1 MTKDKA
7 IKILAGVSIGLV
19 VIGGAFT
26 YKNKSYKQST
36 VNTTTMEING
46 DQYKNPVNSNY
57 VNKDDT
63 LNYIYKQVTSL
74 NDRNMHN
81 EVSYDEEKD
90 KLYIEVHLNLDV
102 EEIKNDKQY
111 VEYYR
116 AMGDEIY
123 NALANYG
130 TGLTI
135 NVFDK
140 NGKIAIYYVKLN
152 DNN

>member
-74 NDRNMHN
+74 NDRNVHN

-152 DNN
+152 ENN

>member
-1 MTKDKA
+1 
-7 IKILAGVSIGLV
+7 
-19 VIGGAFT
+19 
-26 YKNKSYKQST
+26 
-36 VNTTTMEING
+36 MEING

-74 NDRNMHN
+74 NDRNVQN

-152 DNN
+152 ENN